1 MYKFMYLYL
10 FMKCLKQLHAARQNI
25 VEGHKL
31 RPADIKNSVHST
43 AQHSTA
49 QRMTAR
55 RSVIHPSSCP
65 SSVLV
70 TVHQEKKKPKLIQTG
85 KSFWHHFGI
94 FPEFRCLSQDP
105 GRFYRNWRS
114 K

>member
-1 MYKFMYLYL
+1 MYMYMHVYMSMCMFMYLYL

-31 RPADIKNSVHST
+31 RTADIKKKGS
-43 AQHSTA
+43 QHSTA
-49 QRMTAR
+49 QDMTAH

-70 TVHQEKKKPKLIQTG
+70 TVHQEKKQ
-85 KSFWHHFGI
+85 
-94 FPEFRCLSQDP
+94 
-105 GRFYRNWRS
+105 N
-114 K
+114 